1 MVGLDQEQM
10 VKFPLTQS
18 SWLGRHPFHPPPP
31 SPPLPIKES
40 RWEALA
46 GRALPAALAS
56 SSRFKWL
63 LEGLEPQSPPS
74 SCDHP
79 VVAAGRSVFPLQRHR
94 VPSLMMLLQACSRG
108 AGQSLPWYPTLQIFL
123 DSHHSHTLSQAQLM
137 PACPAPACWLS
148 GPVSPSPCHL
158 LGSETL
164 LGGAEGCGE
173 QTPTAPYSHI
183 TTVTVRED

>member
-1 MVGLDQEQM
+1 MGLDREQM

-18 SWLGRHPFHPPPP
+18 FGWGDILSIL
-31 SPPLPIKES
+31 PLPIKES
-40 RWEALA
+40 WWEALT
-46 GRALPAALAS
+46 GRALPAALCLIR
-56 SSRFKWL
+56 SRIKWL

-79 VVAAGRSVFPLQRHR
+79 VVAAGRSVFPLQRHK
-94 VPSLMMLLQACSRG
+94 VPSLRLLLQACSRG

-123 DSHHSHTLSQAQLM
+123 DSHHSHALSQAQLM

-158 LGSETL
+158 PGSETL

-173 QTPTAPYSHI
+173 QTPPARHPHV
-183 TTVTVRED
+183 TTVAVWED